1 MRNLIWVLL
10 LSTAFLAFVAAPQ
23 ERSFTLKQVSIHFEG
38 KHASGTLNALTGTL
52 RFDPLAPQHSRFEV
66 QLPIAK
72 LDAGASTENAL
83 SADWLDAARFPHI
96 TFVSTACLAV
106 DNGFELQGDLTLHGQ
121 TRPVR
126 IPFTYAEKGKK
137 ASFEGTLQIA
147 RRDFGVNMPGDV
159 ADTLN
164 VTLAVHTT
172 VK

>member
-10 LSTAFLAFVAAPQ
+10 AGTVFLAFVAAPL
-23 ERSFTLKQVSIHFEG
+23 ERSFTLKQVSVRFEG

-52 RFDPLAPQHSRFEV
+52 RFDPLAPQNSRFEV
-66 QLPIAK
+66 QLPLAK

-96 TFVSTACLAV
+96 TFVSSTCTAAGS
-106 DNGFELQGDLTLHGQ
+106 GFELQGDLTLHGQ

-137 ASFEGTLQIA
+137 ASFQGTLQIA

-164 VTLAVHTT
+164 VTIAVHTA